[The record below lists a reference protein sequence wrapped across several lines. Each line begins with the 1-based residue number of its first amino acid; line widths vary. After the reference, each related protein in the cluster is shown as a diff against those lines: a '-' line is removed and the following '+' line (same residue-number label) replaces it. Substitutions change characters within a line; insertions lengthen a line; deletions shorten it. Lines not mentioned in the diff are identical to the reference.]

1 MLIVLFLK
9 AVLLGLAIAAPVG
22 PIGALC
28 VNRALTRGFWVGVS
42 GGLGTALADASY
54 GFLAALG
61 FAAFSAF
68 LATIS
73 APLALAGGAFLIF
86 LGWREMRF
94 KGDRPPAAEAG
105 RDDLLRTVA
114 ITYGLTI
121 ANPATILSFVA
132 IFAGF
137 GLADAGST
145 GLPVAVGVLGVFSG
159 SLLWWIFLSG
169 LVAIIRHRLPA
180 RFAAWVA
187 RISGGI
193 LIGFGLVAISTAFPQ

>member
-1 MLIVLFLK
+1 MIFALFFKSIL
-9 AVLLGLAIAAPVG
+9 VGLAIAAPVG

-28 VNRALTRGFWVGVS
+28 INRSLTRGFWAGVA

-54 GFLAALG
+54 GAAAALG
-61 FAAFSAF
+61 FAAFSAA

-73 APLALAGGAFLIF
+73 TPLALFGGAFLIF
-86 LGWREMRF
+86 LGWREMR
-94 KGDRPPAAEAG
+94 KTGADPAPDKAG
-105 RDDLLRTVA
+105 RGDLARTIA
-114 ITYGLTI
+114 TTYALTI

-137 GLADAGST
+137 GLADAG
-145 GLPVAVGVLGVFSG
+145 GGIAPAIVVAGVFAG

-169 LVAIIRHRLPA
+169 LVAVIRHRLPREFA
-180 RFAAWVA
+180 RWVA

-193 LIGFGLVAISTAFPQ
+193 LIGFGLVAISTAFPH

>member
-1 MLIVLFLK
+1 MLE
-9 AVLLGLAIAAPVG
+9 LLAKSMLVGLAIAAPVG

-28 VNRALTRGFWVGVS
+28 INRSLTRGFWFGVS

-54 GFLAALG
+54 GALAALG
-61 FAAFSAF
+61 FAAFSAA

-73 APLALAGGAFLIF
+73 MPLALFGGAFLIF
-86 LGWREMRF
+86 LGWREMR
-94 KGDRPPAAEAG
+94 KTGAQPAVEPGRGD
-105 RDDLLRTVA
+105 LMRTIA
-114 ITYGLTI
+114 TTYALTI

-137 GLADAGST
+137 GLADTSGKLA
-145 GLPVAVGVLGVFSG
+145 LAVVVSGVFTG

-169 LVAIIRHRLPA
+169 LVAIIRHKLPKEFA
-180 RFAAWVA
+180 RWVA

-193 LIGFGLVAISTAFPQ
+193 LIGFGLVAVSAAIPH

>member
-28 VNRALTRGFWVGVS
+28 INRALTRGFWVGVS

-54 GFLAALG
+54 GALAALG
-61 FAAFSAF
+61 FAAFSAV
-68 LATIS
+68 LAKIS
-73 APLALAGGAFLIF
+73 MPMAIGGGVFLIF
-86 LGWREMRF
+86 LGWREMRQTGA
-94 KGDRPPAAEAG
+94 KPAADTAG
-105 RDDLLRTVA
+105 AGDLLKTTA
-114 ITYGLTI
+114 MTYVLTI
-121 ANPATILSFVA
+121 ANPVTLLSFVA

-137 GLADAGST
+137 GLADAG
-145 GLPVAVGVLGVFSG
+145 GGIAPAIVVAGVFTG

-169 LVAIIRHRLPA
+169 LVAAIRHRLPKEFA
-180 RFAAWVA
+180 RWVA

-193 LIGFGLVAISTAFPQ
+193 LIGFGMVAISSAFA

>member
-28 VNRALTRGFWVGVS
+28 INRALTRGFWVGVS

-54 GFLAALG
+54 GALAALG
-61 FAAFSAF
+61 FAAFSAV
-68 LATIS
+68 LAKIS
-73 APLALAGGAFLIF
+73 MPMAIGGGVFLIF
-86 LGWREMRF
+86 LGWREMRQTGA
-94 KGDRPPAAEAG
+94 KPAAETAG
-105 RDDLLRTVA
+105 AGDLLKTTA
-114 ITYGLTI
+114 MTYVLTI
-121 ANPATILSFVA
+121 ANPVTLLSFVA

-137 GLADAGST
+137 GLSNAG
-145 GLPVAVGVLGVFSG
+145 GGIAPAIVVAGVFTG

-169 LVAIIRHRLPA
+169 LVAAIRHCLPKEFA
-180 RFAAWVA
+180 RWVA

-193 LIGFGLVAISTAFPQ
+193 LIGFGMVAISSAFA

>member
-28 VNRALTRGFWVGVS
+28 INRALTRGFWVGVS

-54 GFLAALG
+54 GALAALG
-61 FAAFSAF
+61 FAAFSAV
-68 LATIS
+68 LAKIS
-73 APLALAGGAFLIF
+73 MPMAIGGGVFLIF
-86 LGWREMRF
+86 LGWREMRQTGA
-94 KGDRPPAAEAG
+94 KPAAETAG
-105 RDDLLRTVA
+105 AGDLLKTTA
-114 ITYGLTI
+114 MTYVLTI
-121 ANPATILSFVA
+121 ANPVTLLSFVA

-137 GLADAGST
+137 GLADAG
-145 GLPVAVGVLGVFSG
+145 GGIAPAIVVAGVFTG

-169 LVAIIRHRLPA
+169 LVAAIRHRLPKEFA
-180 RFAAWVA
+180 RWVA

-193 LIGFGLVAISTAFPQ
+193 LIGFGMVAISSAFA